1 MAHADARP
9 FMIDISPLQCNDF
22 SDAQPAF
29 TAKKHDK
36 VGAPIDPLSRV
47 EQPLIAV
54 ELVEGRSP
62 RFWMPVR
69 AACLAIWAVSYGDD
83 ISVPRLQLPK
93 RGGPLVV

>member
-1 MAHADARP
+1 VLLGGEGGLRVGE
-9 FMIDISPLQCNDF
+9 I
-22 SDAQPAF
+22 
-29 TAKKHDK
+29 DK

-83 ISVPRLQLPK
+83 ISVPRLRLTN
-93 RGGPLVV
+93 RGGPVMV